1 MTEQINSITNL
12 TDTNKTIEELL
23 SEGYQGVNY
32 ELIDNEGFVATA
44 NHFADKIQWLKTSPD
59 EDGDIGL
66 MTLDV
71 QAFDELLE
79 FMLDKFGWCPMVYS
93 NTSASE
99 IHIFTPQNELEEM
112 AIELTTE
119 GDYGWKGSLY
129 RLAYVEK
136 YQDKIGLIF
145 ATKPEDSEQQ
155 DWLLVQIDQKN
166 KERSWS
172 VHDGSLEQVYYIM
185 AEEIEIPEPN
195 YKPTPEQIAE
205 AIKGL
210 STKEDN
216 LIEFE
221 TTGMIT
227 AEKAIELLKDYIQA
241 EEENEE
247 EKCEAYSSRLFA
259 QKKANNL
266 KIHVDDEYLDFPEY
280 FNELIDLLDLEEA
293 TKLHVKIAK
302 ELVSNDFEGLYGH
315 EFDCSSYAISEIEP
329 LVKLWHL
336 TQDLVGEEHIIID
349 ENDTSAHEAI
359 ELTIIAIGAFNY
371 ALCEGAERFFR
382 EDLLRS
388 IVGTIFGRWLCG
400 YDELVGTFDVVNCI
414 LFLKYKDWLE
424 AIIFNLDYAVP
435 YLNLSVY
442 ELRDII
448 ECAVRNECSTD
459 EMLSF
464 ILHLLTCHNCQDI
477 VILCNYVF
485 YHRSGYDSEVEEWTV
500 EDEDWHNWDDSG
512 FVDTMIEMVDS
523 WTDSKRIEL
532 LQEII
537 EHPNITQ
544 KMLEKLTDSEYEE
557 VAEFAKEKLQEL
569 E

>member
-12 TDTNKTIEELL
+12 TDTNKTIE
-23 SEGYQGVNY
+23 
-32 ELIDNEGFVATA
+32 
-44 NHFADKIQWLKTSPD
+44 
-59 EDGDIGL
+59 
-66 MTLDV
+66 
-71 QAFDELLE
+71 
-79 FMLDKFGWCPMVYS
+79 
-93 NTSASE
+93 
-99 IHIFTPQNELEEM
+99 
-112 AIELTTE
+112 
-119 GDYGWKGSLY
+119 
-129 RLAYVEK
+129 
-136 YQDKIGLIF
+136 
-145 ATKPEDSEQQ
+145 
-155 DWLLVQIDQKN
+155 
-166 KERSWS
+166 
-172 VHDGSLEQVYYIM
+172 
-185 AEEIEIPEPN
+185 
-195 YKPTPEQIAE
+195 
-205 AIKGL
+205 
-210 STKEDN
+210 
-216 LIEFE
+216 
-221 TTGMIT
+221 
-227 AEKAIELLKDYIQA
+227 LLKDYIQA
-241 EEENEE
+241 QEEDEE
-247 EKCEAYSSRLFA
+247 EKCKALRDRLFA

-293 TKLHVKIAK
+293 TKLHIEIAK
-302 ELVSNDFEGLYGH
+302 ELVSNNFEGLYGY
-315 EFDCSSYAISEIEP
+315 EFDFGSSAIHEIEP

-336 TQDLVGEEHIIID
+336 THDLVGEEHIIID
-349 ENDTSAHEAI
+349 EEDTSAHEAI
-359 ELTIIAIGAFNY
+359 ELTIIATGAFNY
-371 ALCEGAERFFR
+371 ALYEGFAERFFR

-400 YDELVGTFDVVNCI
+400 HDELAGAFDVSTCI
-414 LFLKYKDWLE
+414 LFLKYKDWLD

-435 YLNLSVY
+435 YLNISVS
-442 ELRDII
+442 ELKGIV
-448 ECAVRNECSTD
+448 EAAVQNECSTD

-464 ILHLLTCHNCQDI
+464 ILHLLTCHNCEDI
-477 VILCNYVF
+477 VTLCHYVF